1 MPACWIWWARPG
13 RSPSPR
19 NSAPPVRRTR
29 IIGLDIGGT
38 KCAVSEWRDGR
49 PLREHH
55 RFPTR
60 GPAESLAEI
69 ARVIAA
75 LDPGRAPV
83 FGIACGGPLDPARG
97 LILSPPNL
105 PGWDRVR
112 VTKFFTGRF
121 GGRAFLMNDANAN
134 ALAEWRFGAGRGC
147 RSMVYLTAG
156 TGMGAGLVLDGR
168 LYEGACGNAGEIGH
182 LRLAPRGPVGFHK
195 AGSFEGFCSGG
206 GLAQLAR
213 FLPAAKRPR
222 RLAAWMARHPTALD
236 IARAARGGDRTAQAV
251 FAESG
256 RRLGEALA
264 VIIDTLN
271 PERIVIGSLWL
282 RCRDLLGPEMRR
294 VLRTEALP
302 ASLRAC
308 RIVPSKL
315 GENLGNFGA
324 VCVALHG
331 LGRLDHGK

>member
-1 MPACWIWWARPG
+1 MQ
-13 RSPSPR
+13 
-19 NSAPPVRRTR
+19 RTR
-29 IIGLDIGGT
+29 IIGIDIGGT
-38 KCAVSEWRDGR
+38 KCVVSVWSDGR

-55 RFPTR
+55 RFATL
-60 GPAESLAEI
+60 GPQESLAAT
-69 ARVIAA
+69 ARAIEE
-75 LDPGRAPV
+75 LKPGRAPV

-112 VTKFFTGRF
+112 VTKFFTDRF

-147 RSMVYLTAG
+147 GSMVYLTAG

-168 LYEGACGNAGEIGH
+168 LYEGACGNAGEVGH
-182 LRLAPRGPVGFHK
+182 VRLAPRGPVGFHK

-206 GLAQLAR
+206 GIAQLAR

-222 RLAAWMARHPTALD
+222 RLAAWMARHPSAQD

-294 VLRTEALP
+294 VLRAEALP

-324 VCVALHG
+324 VCAALHG
-331 LGRLDHGK
+331 LGRIDHTS